1 MNFVTICPLEI
12 YQKHISKSLER
23 KVQKIYDKPFYE
35 KMKEVFGDGIPTG
48 RSQCITVSPTMSKS
62 WLHEMEWL
70 YYIPPVSEEF
80 LTSMKKRAFKV
91 TYKGQLLTLATRIFL

>member
-1 MNFVTICPLEI
+1 MKFVTVCPLEI
-12 YQKHISKSLER
+12 YQNYISKSLER

-35 KMKEVFGDGIPTG
+35 KMREVFEGGIPTG
-48 RSQCITVSPTMSKS
+48 RSQCITASITSSKS

-70 YYIPPVSEEF
+70 YYLPPVSEEF

-91 TYKGQLLTLATRIFL
+91 TYKGQLLTSATRIFS